1 MNDDRVVSAKL
12 SREEFNNFKSL
23 CERKGRSFNTLLKE
37 LINREITAPF
47 KEHRS
52 GENVLKY
59 NKVGDD
65 FSWIIRLDDGDDV
78 EILENLSFEFVNDLK
93 EKINQVEKERK
104 EYLGKTKKESVRVP
118 GKLVR
123 KEI

>member
-23 CERKGRSFNTLLKE
+23 CERKGQSFNFLIKK

-52 GENVLKY
+52 GENILKY
-59 NKVGDD
+59 NTNADN
-65 FSWIIRLDDGDDV
+65 FSWIIRLDKEEDV

-93 EKINQVEKERK
+93 EKINQAEKERDA
-104 EYLGKTKKESVRVP
+104 YLGKTKKESVRVP

-123 KEI
+123 

>member
-23 CERKGRSFNTLLKE
+23 CERKGQSFNILIKK

-47 KEHRS
+47 KEHKS
-52 GENVLKY
+52 GENILKY
-59 NKVGDD
+59 DARGDH
-65 FSWIIRLDDGDDV
+65 FSWIIKLDEGRDV

-93 EKINQVEKERK
+93 EKINLVEKER
-104 EYLGKTKKESVRVP
+104 EAYLGKTKKESVRVP
-118 GKLVR
+118 GKLVG

>member
-23 CERKGRSFNTLLKE
+23 CERKGQSFNILLKE

-52 GENVLKY
+52 GENVLRY
-59 NKVGDD
+59 NLKSDD
-65 FSWIIRLDDGDDV
+65 FSWIIRLDKGDDI
-78 EILENLSFEFVNDLK
+78 EILENLPFEFVDDLK
-93 EKINQVEKERK
+93 EKINLAEKERE
-104 EYLGKTKKESVRVP
+104 EYIGKTKKESVSVP

-123 KEI
+123 K